1 MVEAETRE
9 RNISMI
15 SNNSSQHQKVGTTVS
30 KTLDEE
36 ELDKL
41 LQGLDQLT
49 ETLPD
54 LSSPPRTNHQFQP
67 QQQHQQQQQQQ
78 PKMET
83 LNSHSLYSNS
93 NGMNSSNGSNG
104 TSNGQPYHTRHDS
117 KPFSYFMKTSTRS
130 NSRASSNNG
139 LSSSAGGASALNT
152 GLESPNILRKI
163 MHVNLTSNGSN
174 SLNDSMSIGTDS
186 RPLSPSGKNNQ

>member
-1 MVEAETRE
+1 
-9 RNISMI
+9 MI
-15 SNNSSQHQKVGTTVS
+15 ASQT
-30 KTLDEE
+30 KTLDEA

-54 LSSPPRTNHQFQP
+54 LGQTSPKEAKKWTPTS
-67 QQQHQQQQQQQ
+67 

-83 LNSHSLYSNS
+83 LSANFATNSQPYNS
-93 NGMNSSNGSNG
+93 GNF
-104 TSNGQPYHTRHDS
+104 TSDSQPYHTRHDS
-117 KPFSYFMKTSTRS
+117 KPFSYFRTNNTSRS
-130 NSRASSNNG
+130 HSRASNNG
-139 LSSSAGGASALNT
+139 LQGVQP

-163 MHVNLTSNGSN
+163 MHVNTNGS

-186 RPLSPSGKNNQ
+186 RPLSPSGKYTSRIYNHLYHKICLYKIMVEFCFL

>member
-67 QQQHQQQQQQQ
+67 QPPPQQQQQ

-117 KPFSYFMKTSTRS
+117 KPFSYFMKTTTRS
-130 NSRASSNNG
+130 NSRASTN
-139 LSSSAGGASALNT
+139 GASA

-163 MHVNLTSNGSN
+163 MHVNVSNGSN
-174 SLNDSMSIGTDS
+174 SINDSMSIGTDS
-186 RPLSPSGKNNQ
+186 RPLSPSGKNQ

>member
-1 MVEAETRE
+1 M
-9 RNISMI
+9 
-15 SNNSSQHQKVGTTVS
+15 S

-54 LSSPPRTNHQFQP
+54 LSSPSTTNQ
-67 QQQHQQQQQQQ
+67 QQQQQQQ

-93 NGMNSSNGSNG
+93 NGINGS
-104 TSNGQPYHTRHDS
+104 SAFS
-117 KPFSYFMKTSTRS
+117 K
-130 NSRASSNNG
+130 
-139 LSSSAGGASALNT
+139 
-152 GLESPNILRKI
+152 
-163 MHVNLTSNGSN
+163 
-174 SLNDSMSIGTDS
+174 
-186 RPLSPSGKNNQ
+186 